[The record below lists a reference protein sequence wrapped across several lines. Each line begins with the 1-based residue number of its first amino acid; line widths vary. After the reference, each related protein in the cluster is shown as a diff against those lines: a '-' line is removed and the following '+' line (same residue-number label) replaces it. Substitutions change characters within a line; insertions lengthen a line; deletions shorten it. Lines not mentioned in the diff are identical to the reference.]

1 MKSFL
6 LGLLIVLSIPL
17 SAQKTIEMTEGSFA
31 EVMAMAAKKNKPVMV
46 DVYADWCGPCKMME
60 KRVFTQKKIAKFYS
74 ENFINYKLDTD
85 TEEGS
90 AIANS
95 FNIESIPT
103 FLFFDA
109 NGKLIKQTSN
119 VMAPDQFLRLGM
131 SALKKAQK
139 RSKKK
144 KKK

>member
-1 MKSFL
+1 MKTFL
-6 LGLLIVLSIPL
+6 MSLLIVLTLPL

-31 EVMAMAAKKNKPVMV
+31 EIMAMAAEKNMPVMV

-74 ENFINYKLDTD
+74 ENFINYKLDTE
-85 TEEGS
+85 TREGS
-90 AIANS
+90 ELADS
-95 FNIESIPT
+95 FGVEAIPT

-109 NGKLIKQTSN
+109 NGKLIKQSSA

-131 SALKKAQK
+131 SALKKANK
-139 RSKKK
+139 RKKK
-144 KKK
+144 KK

>member
-1 MKSFL
+1 MS
-6 LGLLIVLSIPL
+6 LLIVLSIPL

-31 EVMAMAAKKNKPVMV
+31 EIMAMAAEKNMPVMV

-74 ENFINYKLDTD
+74 ENFINYKLDTE
-85 TEEGS
+85 TREGS
-90 AIANS
+90 ELADS
-95 FNIESIPT
+95 FGVEAIPT

-109 NGKLIKQTSN
+109 NGKLIKQSSA
-119 VMAPDQFLRLGM
+119 VMAPDQFLRMGM
-131 SALKKAQK
+131 SALKKANK
-139 RSKKK
+139 RKKK